1 MRKYFGD
8 ICVNRDLS
16 KHVWVFK
23 LLSFYSQ
30 FHFERFVTNQRRP
43 RWGGAAE
50 EISAF
55 RKVFKKGIGDYDD
68 EGSVGVGGGS
78 YGDGGANGGANG
90 GGGSD
95 KGGDGDGG
103 GDDGDGATPL
113 VTAIRGSPSPLSHRT
128 GCCGNSYKIVK

>member
-1 MRKYFGD
+1 MGQQKRSLHLEKY
-8 ICVNRDLS
+8 L
-16 KHVWVFK
+16 
-23 LLSFYSQ
+23 
-30 FHFERFVTNQRRP
+30 
-43 RWGGAAE
+43 
-50 EISAF
+50 
-55 RKVFKKGIGDYDD
+55 RKVFIGDYDDD

-103 GDDGDGATPL
+103 GDYGDGATPL

-128 GCCGNSYKIVK
+128 GCCSVGGVKK